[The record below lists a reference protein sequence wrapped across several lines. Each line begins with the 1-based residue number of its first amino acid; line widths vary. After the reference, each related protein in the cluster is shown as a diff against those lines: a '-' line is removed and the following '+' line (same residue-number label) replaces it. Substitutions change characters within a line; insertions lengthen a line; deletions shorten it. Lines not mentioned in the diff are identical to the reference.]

1 MNVQYEKKGNLEG
14 VITVNL
20 LEADYE
26 PKVVKELKE
35 IGNTRQIPGFR
46 KGHIELSQLRKR
58 FGKDVKVKVV
68 NDLAIEE
75 TLKYIQDN
83 KLDVLGQP
91 VPARDHNFNLDD
103 ADITFAYEIGLAPEL
118 DMKLDQST
126 TINYY
131 NIAVSDKMIDE
142 QDEELRMRAGT
153 QEPGTEYA
161 DRALVKGSI
170 MQLDAEGN
178 VRSDADAIQV
188 TDGILAPF
196 LFKSKEEADKF
207 VGTKVGDKVVFDAF
221 ATCDGN
227 EAELASML
235 HIDRD
240 KIESARGNFEITI
253 TEFMLHK
260 KAELGQEFYDKV
272 FGPDTVHDE
281 KEYRAKLVEGIE
293 QALQPNSRQL
303 FVRTAED
310 YLMETYG
317 TTMELPMNFLRRYML
332 LTNREL
338 TEESVDEALRQAVP
352 GIKWEIIESKAAEI
366 LNVKVNDDDV
376 KAFARIF
383 AMEQLRSYGMAQM
396 AEQMADYYAENLMKD
411 ENQRRRLVR
420 EAFTAKLFN
429 SLHNAVNLNESTVS
443 LDEFRTMVAALN
455 NATGA
460 AVAAEEEPA
469 QQA

>member
-1 MNVQYEKKGNLEG
+1 M
-14 VITVNL
+14 
-20 LEADYE
+20 
-26 PKVVKELKE
+26 
-35 IGNTRQIPGFR
+35 
-46 KGHIELSQLRKR
+46 
-58 FGKDVKVKVV
+58 
-68 NDLAIEE
+68 
-75 TLKYIQDN
+75 
-83 KLDVLGQP
+83 
-91 VPARDHNFNLDD
+91 
-103 ADITFAYEIGLAPEL
+103 
-118 DMKLDQST
+118 
-126 TINYY
+126 
-131 NIAVSDKMIDE
+131 
-142 QDEELRMRAGT
+142 
-153 QEPGTEYA
+153 
-161 DRALVKGSI
+161 
-170 MQLDAEGN
+170 
-178 VRSDADAIQV
+178 
-188 TDGILAPF
+188 
-196 LFKSKEEADKF
+196 
-207 VGTKVGDKVVFDAF
+207 GTKVGDKVVFDAF

-253 TEFMLHK
+253 TEFMIHK

-317 TTMELPMNFLRRYML
+317 TTMELPMSFLRRYML

-411 ENQRRRLVR
+411 EKQRRRLVR

-460 AVAAEEEPA
+460 AVAAEDEPA